1 MMDDRKVAG
10 NQLRRIRYNL
20 RPPPEGSSYKVWRE
34 GNREVD
40 IASELSDENI
50 NWPKSVDLLTNPTTT
65 ASDLSRSALPDS
77 LSALS
82 VFVTL
87 CALRDSDLRVL
98 RGRTLSEFSVVILF
112 RCQTLRQ
119 TLAINQVVFQMDP
132 LPENLVPRRIPNQYP
147 FVVVDGFE
155 MDEQETISRKILMA
169 KADHVHCGVPELPAH
184 VLQSNPWQMEEL
196 SSNRMEH
203 ESVRNWL
210 FTSDNARPGNI
221 WQYYDDR
228 KVAGNQLQRIREEPL
243 AKQNAKRA
251 ITCVSNKEPKKV
263 CHNDIDLLN
272 PPAELDKRK
281 HELKHLVQSP
291 NSFSTVLQN
300 DIDLLNPL
308 AEVETRK
315 HKLKRLVQS
324 PNYFFMDV
332 KCQGCFNGTT
342 VCSHSHTAVDVKCQG
357 CFNIDVVS
365 HSQTVVVCGNCQT
378 VLCQQIPG
386 YKKKSK
392 TVEMSKLLAAEEL
405 ESTKTLIEE
414 LKLNLDKAETEEKQ
428 AKRDSEL
435 AKRES
440 ELAKLRVVETQ
451 QGIVGEASVATKAQ
465 LEAAQ
470 ARHTSAVSE
479 LESIKEELQTLQNE
493 YDALVEEN
501 ELAMKEAEAV
511 LASKEVE
518 RKVEEMP
525 RLLQHH

>member
-1 MMDDRKVAG
+1 MLLSYGGGEMNRHPTNG
-10 NQLRRIRYNL
+10 LRVLGPNL
-20 RPPPEGSSYKVWRE
+20 LICLQIQRPPPLIFPAPRC
-34 GNREVD
+34 R
-40 IASELSDENI
+40 ILS
-50 NWPKSVDLLTNPTTT
+50 L
-65 ASDLSRSALPDS
+65 RSPWSS

-82 VFVTL
+82 VI
-87 CALRDSDLRVL
+87 SI
-98 RGRTLSEFSVVILF
+98 SEFSVVALYLSSPSSYSFVVKRFVKHLRSIKLF
-112 RCQTLRQ
+112 F
-119 TLAINQVVFQMDP
+119 NMDP
-132 LPENLVPRRIPNQYP
+132 LPENLVPRRIPNQCRP
-147 FVVVDGFE
+147 VVVVDGFE
-155 MDEQETISRKILMA
+155 MDEQEKISRKILMA
-169 KADHVHCGVPELPAH
+169 KTDHVHCGVPELPAH

-196 SSNRMEH
+196 SSNRIEH
-203 ESVRNWL
+203 ETVRDWL

-228 KVAGNQLQRIREEPL
+228 KVAGNQLRRIQYSLANTVLNTSVFWIIFSEEPL

-308 AEVETRK
+308 AELETRK

-324 PNYFFMDV
+324 PNYFFM
-332 KCQGCFNGTT
+332 
-342 VCSHSHTAVDVKCQG
+342 DVKCQG

-392 TVEMSKLLAAEEL
+392 SVEMSKLLAVEEL
-405 ESTKTLIEE
+405 ESTKTLIED

-440 ELAKLRVVETQ
+440 ELAKLGVEETQ
-451 QGIVGEASVATKAQ
+451 QGIFGEASVATKAQ

-493 YDALVEEN
+493 YDALVEEKELAMKEAEAVLASK

-525 RLLQHH
+525 KLLQHH

>member
-1 MMDDRKVAG
+1 
-10 NQLRRIRYNL
+10 
-20 RPPPEGSSYKVWRE
+20 
-34 GNREVD
+34 
-40 IASELSDENI
+40 
-50 NWPKSVDLLTNPTTT
+50 
-65 ASDLSRSALPDS
+65 
-77 LSALS
+77 
-82 VFVTL
+82 
-87 CALRDSDLRVL
+87 
-98 RGRTLSEFSVVILF
+98 
-112 RCQTLRQ
+112 
-119 TLAINQVVFQMDP
+119 MDP
-132 LPENLVPRRIPNQYP
+132 LPENLVPRRIPNQCRFWDCRRFQSVQNQYCSLNHQILSASEEALHRAV
-147 FVVVDGFE
+147 VVVDGFE
-155 MDEQETISRKILMA
+155 MDEQEKISRKILMA

-196 SSNRMEH
+196 SSNRIEH
-203 ESVRNWL
+203 ETVRDWL

-228 KVAGNQLQRIREEPL
+228 KVHKYSLANTVLNTAVFWIIFSEEPL
-243 AKQNAKRA
+243 AKQNAKGA

-392 TVEMSKLLAAEEL
+392 TVEMSKLLAVEEL

-414 LKLNLDKAETEEKQ
+414 LKLNLDKPETEEKQ

-440 ELAKLRVVETQ
+440 ELAKLRVEETQ
-451 QGIVGEASVATKAQ
+451 QGIVVEASVATKAQ

-493 YDALVEEN
+493 YDALVEEK

-525 RLLQHH
+525 RLLQHCFQSRADCFGVWETARQCCASLQ